1 MDIHHT
7 FELRSPTS
15 WATTASYTTGEELT
29 ERLRALLDCDA
40 GVRTFAV
47 VFDTPVAPDVRARV
61 NSVLLDRIRAE
72 QAQYDPAVDW
82 IDDLV
87 DETGWQGVRATID
100 EALAPFFSVRPDDGD
115 ADKYHCAFWADER
128 TFVHLELGELLFGWG
143 WVGATSWTR
152 RWTSI
157 EHWHP
162 GSMTSG
168 SWSDELVAIDL
179 GDGPVALLEVRGAD
193 EDRHYW
199 TVTPLPQ
206 GTAAA
211 ARTIAGFLSGRA
223 LFGFE
228 QVVLGL
234 IAHGL
239 PVDGTATDF
248 PVDLFVADNW
258 NEGYEIS
265 GLHIEAP
272 DDVVAAL
279 RTIGTLD
286 ADAARALRDHMIA
299 YATGRLGPGTVED
312 LWPAWRNVLA
322 QLDEVAR

>member
-1 MDIHHT
+1 MDIRHT

-15 WATTASYTTGEELT
+15 WSTTASYASSDELT
-29 ERLRALLDCDA
+29 ERLRALLACPD
-40 GVRTFAV
+40 GVRSFVA
-47 VFDTPVAPDVRARV
+47 VFDAPVESDVRERV

-72 QAQYDPAVDW
+72 QAQYDATVAW
-82 IDDLV
+82 VDDLV

-100 EALAPFFSVRPDDGD
+100 PVLAPCLSVRPDDGD
-115 ADKYHCAFWADER
+115 ASVHHCAFWADER
-128 TFVHLELGELLFGWG
+128 TFVHLELGQLLFGWG
-143 WVGATSWTR
+143 WAAATPWTR
-152 RWTSI
+152 RWVGI
-157 EHWHP
+157 NHWHP
-162 GSMTSG
+162 GSMASG
-168 SWSDELVAIDL
+168 SWSDELIAIDV

-193 EDRHYW
+193 EDGHYW
-199 TVTPLPQ
+199 TATPLPH
-206 GTAAA
+206 GVDAG

-223 LFGFE
+223 LYGFE

-265 GLHIEAP
+265 DLHVEAP
-272 DDVVAAL
+272 DDVLAAL

-286 ADAARALRDHMIA
+286 ADTARTLRDHITA
-299 YATGRLGPGTVED
+299 YATGRLGPGTVEG
-312 LWPAWRNVLA
+312 LWPAWRNVLT

>member
-1 MDIHHT
+1 MGIHHT

-15 WATTASYTTGEELT
+15 WATTATSTTADDLV
-29 ERLRALLDCDA
+29 ERLRVLLDCEG

-47 VFDTPVAPDVRARV
+47 LFDTPVAPDLRERV

-72 QAQYDPAVDW
+72 QAQYDDTVDW

-100 EALAPFFSVRPDDGD
+100 PSLAPCFSVRPDDGD
-115 ADKYHCAFWADER
+115 ADIAHCAFWADER
-128 TFVHLELGELLFGWG
+128 TFVHLELNQLLFGWG
-143 WVGATSWTR
+143 GRHTTRWTR
-152 RWTSI
+152 SWASVS
-157 EHWHP
+157 HWHP

-168 SWSDELVAIDL
+168 SWADEIVAIDL
-179 GDGPVALLEVRGAD
+179 GDGPVALIEVKEAD
-193 EDRHYW
+193 EDRNYW
-199 TVTPLPQ
+199 TVRPLPD
-206 GTAAA
+206 GTDAT
-211 ARTIAGFLSGRA
+211 ARTIAGFLTGLG

-228 QVVLGL
+228 DVVLGL

-239 PVDGTATDF
+239 PVDGTADEF
-248 PVDLFVADNW
+248 VIDLVVADSW
-258 NEGYEIS
+258 NAGYEIS
-265 GLHIEAP
+265 GLRVQPP
-272 DDVVAAL
+272 DDVLAAL

-286 ADAARALRDHMIA
+286 ADAARALHDRITA

-312 LWPAWRNVLA
+312 LGPTWAHVLA